1 MFAVPP
7 AMGIDYR
14 VVNGYVY
21 ISGNP
26 VTDPDKIAER
36 AGYFQKRAGHYFANW
51 AELYDK
57 LEGQDARAHRR
68 ARRASGA
75 RAPGVRA

>member
-14 VVNGYVY
+14 IVNGYVY

-26 VTDPDKIAER
+26 VTDPDQIAER
-36 AGYFQKRAGHYFANW
+36 ADFFQKRAGYYFANW
-51 AELYDK
+51 SRAVRQV
-57 LEGQDARAHRR
+57 EGQDAGADRR
-68 ARRASGA
+68 AR
-75 RAPGVRA
+75 